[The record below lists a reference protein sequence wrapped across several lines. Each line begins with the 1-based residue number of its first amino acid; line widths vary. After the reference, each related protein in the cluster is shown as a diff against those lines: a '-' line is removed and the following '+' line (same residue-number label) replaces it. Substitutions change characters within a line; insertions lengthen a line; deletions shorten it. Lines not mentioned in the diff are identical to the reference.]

1 MLLISLRDNV
11 SPLYINIQQELR
23 ALRSGN
29 WVIPDGESNYKLTGK
44 SVSLLQELEGMLKV
58 NKKKVDIQVMGLEFA
73 EKVIKYREIFPKIK
87 LPSGKA
93 ARADLRSLE
102 VNFKWFFENY
112 KYSWETILKATEN
125 YVNEYERKIPQF
137 LYMRTSKYFIVKL
150 LDDKKTKE
158 STLAEYCE
166 MVDEGLED
174 NNSENNFSEKVV

>member
-1 MLLISLRDNV
+1 M
-11 SPLYINIQQELR
+11 PQELR
-23 ALRSGN
+23 SLQANN
-29 WVIPDGESNYKLTGK
+29 WIRNEPNAVANVYFLEPKAI
-44 SVSLLQELEGMLKV
+44 SLLQELEGMLKV
-58 NKKKVDIQVMGLEFA
+58 NKKKVDVQVMGPDFA
-73 EKVIKYREIFPKIK
+73 ENVVKYREIFPKIK

-125 YVNEYERKIPQF
+125 YVSEFERKQPPY
-137 LYMRTSKYFIVKL
+137 LYLRTSKYFIVKL

-174 NNSENNFSEKVV
+174 NNSENNFAEKVV